1 MNQLEQYIFDLRVL
15 NQKQKQEEESYKDKK
30 TTLESKIKKIF
41 DKKKV
46 NSYSFA
52 NADGDQKKYYR
63 ATVVQQKKV
72 IFNPDMVEQVVD
84 KKVFNQICIKKYEI
98 TDYEGLVQYM
108 KSLGGNPSKF
118 KSFISCDKTIDNK
131 KVNQLS
137 ELGDITD
144 TALEGCY
151 TVKPSAMWIKI
162 TESEEEIDE
171 NAD

>member
-1 MNQLEQYIFDLRVL
+1 MNQLEQYIFDLNAL
-15 NQKQKQEEESYKDKK
+15 NLKQKEEESKYKEEKANF
-30 TTLESKIKKIF
+30 ERKIKNIF

-52 NADGDQKKYYR
+52 NDDEHKYYR
-63 ATVVQQKKV
+63 ATVVQQKKIV
-72 IFNPDMVEQVVD
+72 FNPDMVEQVVD

-108 KSLGGNPSKF
+108 KSLGGNPLKF

-144 TALEGCY
+144 KTLEGCY

-162 TESEEEIDE
+162 TESEEVIDE
-171 NAD
+171 EDAD

>member
-1 MNQLEQYIFDLRVL
+1 MNQLEQYIFDLNVL
-15 NQKQKQEEESYKDKK
+15 NRNQKAEEEKYKDDK
-30 TTLESKIKKIF
+30 TKLESKIKKIF

-52 NADGDQKKYYR
+52 NGDQNKYYR

-98 TDYEGLVQYM
+98 TDYEGLVQYV
-108 KSLGGNPSKF
+108 KELGGDPSKF

-137 ELGDITD
+137 DVGDIGLD
-144 TALEGCY
+144 ALEGCY

-162 TESEEEIDE
+162 TESDTELDE
-171 NAD
+171 DAD